1 MVARAMKNTTE
12 NFMKILTHDFRG
24 PHGFTRGPAADTFHV
39 ARRMSVALTSITVI
53 THSFGIATMPEV
65 SLLSS
70 LERNEVA
77 VTVG

>member
-1 MVARAMKNTTE
+1 
-12 NFMKILTHDFRG
+12 
-24 PHGFTRGPAADTFHV
+24 
-39 ARRMSVALTSITVI
+39 MSVDLTSITVI